1 MSDSGVV
8 VGGRYRLTRLIGS
21 GGMGRVWL
29 ARDEVLHRSVAVKEV
44 VLPPTLT
51 PAERD
56 ELCQRM
62 LREAR
67 TAGRLNHPNVVAIY
81 DVVEEGDRP
90 WIVLEY
96 VPSRSLYQVI
106 REDGPVPPKRAAEI
120 GLAILGALNAA
131 HAAKVLHRDV
141 KPGNVLLAEDGRVV
155 LTDFGL
161 ATFDGDGSITEA
173 GLIMG
178 SAQYI
183 APERARDGVST
194 QEADLWS
201 LGATLYAAV
210 EGRSPY
216 ARESSMATLTALAT
230 DPPDPVRRAGPLLPV
245 LAGLLR
251 KDPRERMRA
260 AEAERLLRQAVAG
273 GPPTRATGRLGRP
286 GRPGRP
292 ARPDRAGPAA
302 PVGSGTGPTT
312 ADVAGPGEA
321 AARPDAMR
329 MRTATEETLHYSAP
343 RRRWPELV
351 AGLLILVGAGAAIV
365 VWRPWTAV
373 PGGGVAPS
381 SSATAAATGL
391 TAAMGVPACL
401 LQSPSVETPVSPGPT
416 ALPGGGYGVIN
427 DNFTYYEDEA
437 GFWVQVP
444 VQWRVSRVGSLVCFR
459 DPNAP
464 KAFAVEVVGRV
475 DGHPVELLTRSE
487 PRWRDAAGLIG
498 YERLGLVETFTGEG
512 SGDLEYTY
520 QRDGLVMHGEN
531 RLLRLGGVVYIVS
544 CLTTDLYWPTDRE
557 MFQILQ
563 VSLSLSE

>member
-1 MSDSGVV
+1 M
-8 VGGRYRLTRLIGS
+8 
-21 GGMGRVWL
+21 
-29 ARDEVLHRSVAVKEV
+29 
-44 VLPPTLT
+44 
-51 PAERD
+51 
-56 ELCQRM
+56 
-62 LREAR
+62 
-67 TAGRLNHPNVVAIY
+67 
-81 DVVEEGDRP
+81 
-90 WIVLEY
+90 
-96 VPSRSLYQVI
+96 
-106 REDGPVPPKRAAEI
+106 
-120 GLAILGALNAA
+120 
-131 HAAKVLHRDV
+131 
-141 KPGNVLLAEDGRVV
+141 LLAEDGRVV

-161 ATFDGDGSITEA
+161 ATFDGDGTVTRA

-183 APERARDGVST
+183 SPERARDGVSAP
-194 QEADLWS
+194 ESDMWS

-216 ARESSMATLTALAT
+216 ARETSMATLTALAT
-230 DPPDPVRRAGPLLPV
+230 DPPDPVRAGRTAACRCWSACCARIRAH
-245 LAGLLR
+245 
-251 KDPRERMRA
+251 RMRA

-273 GPPTRATGRLGRP
+273 GPTTRAAGRL
-286 GRPGRP
+286 GRP

-302 PVGSGTGPTT
+302 PVAGTGPTT
-312 ADVAGPGEA
+312 ADAGGPGET

-351 AGLLILVGAGAAIV
+351 AGLLILVGAAAAIAI
-365 VWRPWTAV
+365 WRTWTPV

-416 ALPGGGYGVIN
+416 APPGGGYGVIN

-475 DGHPVELLTRSE
+475 DGHPVELLARSE